1 MTRASHLI
9 DRLSLDGRVALIT
22 GAAAGLGAAIARQLA
37 QLGARVVLLDRDP
50 VRLEPLSRTFHAS
63 GWANLALSCD
73 VADTSSVDAA
83 LARATAHWKRLD
95 IVVNCAGITSTPG
108 MPFSRNTP
116 EDWERT
122 LAVNLK
128 GAVRVCQQAR
138 DALIASDAGR
148 IVNIASI
155 TGVIAAAYMPPYS
168 VSKAALIAFTRVLA
182 RELAPHHVCANAVC
196 PGFVRTPLWEALGED
211 MASHA
216 GRPANEAA
224 QIFDERVAQLVPMQR
239 EQTAEDVADLVAF
252 LCSDAAR
259 NLTGQVIGVDGGIT
273 I

>member
-1 MTRASHLI
+1 M
-9 DRLSLDGRVALIT
+9 
-22 GAAAGLGAAIARQLA
+22 
-37 QLGARVVLLDRDP
+37 
-50 VRLEPLSRTFHAS
+50 
-63 GWANLALSCD
+63 
-73 VADTSSVDAA
+73 
-83 LARATAHWKRLD
+83 KRLD

-252 LCSDAAR
+252 ITYMSDPSAGTRVRLGAWVLMFLALFTVFAW
-259 NLTGQVIGVDGGIT
+259 NLNRVYWKDVK
-273 I
+273 

>member
-1 MTRASHLI
+1 MAHAAHLLN
-9 DRLSLDGRVALIT
+9 RLSLDGRVALVT

-37 QLGARVVLLDRDP
+37 QLGARTVLLDRDP
-50 VRLEPLSRTFHAS
+50 ERLQLISNQFTES
-63 GWANLALSCD
+63 GWANLPLTCD
-73 VADTSSVDAA
+73 VADTGSVDAA
-83 LARATAHWKRLD
+83 LSQAIAYWQRLD
-95 IVVNCAGITSTPG
+95 IVVNCAGVTSSPG

-116 EDWERT
+116 DDWDKT

-138 DALIASDAGR
+138 DALLASSAGR
-148 IVNIASI
+148 IVNVASI

-168 VSKAALIAFTRVLA
+168 VSKAALIAFTRVIA
-182 RELAPHHVCANAVC
+182 RELAPHHVCVNAVC
-196 PGFVRTPLWEALGED
+196 PGFIRTPLWQSLGED
-211 MASHA
+211 MAAHA
-216 GRPANEAA
+216 GRPAGDAP
-224 QIFDERVAQLVPMQR
+224 QIFEERVTQHVPMQR

-259 NLTGQVIGVDGGIT
+259 NLTGQVIGVDGGVT